1 MAALRIRTYGIITA
15 LMNTLLYR
23 AIPRAIILLPF
34 LILGISYNSLP
45 ADIMIFRHLDGTA
58 DYAPKS
64 LFTVFRVP
72 LIEVICGLA
81 VEVMRR
87 RLAKVDEHRSYYLM
101 WTVLLYT
108 VAVKTL
114 LQALEM
120 ISSERNARI
129 FFYLT
134 AAAVAIGII
143 CTVFTGRKA
152 FTGIKRGA
160 WKLELWEKL
169 ALIGLLISYLFLAFA
184 PQF

>member
-1 MAALRIRTYGIITA
+1 
-15 LMNTLLYR
+15 MNTLLYR
-23 AIPRAIILLPF
+23 AIPWAIILLPF

-45 ADIMIFRHLDGTA
+45 TEIMVFRHLDGTA

-81 VEVMRR
+81 VEIMRR
-87 RLAKVDEHRSYYLM
+87 RPAKVPEHKSSYLM

-120 ISSERNARI
+120 ISSGRNARI
-129 FFYLT
+129 FFYAT
-134 AAAVAIGII
+134 AAAIVIGII
-143 CTVFTGRKA
+143 CTIFTGRKA
-152 FTGIKRGA
+152 FTGLKHGA

-169 ALIGLLISYLFLAFA
+169 SLAALLAGYLVLAFA
-184 PQF
+184 PL

>member
-1 MAALRIRTYGIITA
+1 MLSYVTITA
-15 LMNTLLYR
+15 PMNTLLYR
-23 AIPRAIILLPF
+23 AIPWTIILLPF
-34 LILGISYNSLP
+34 LILGLGYHSLP
-45 ADIMIFRHLDGTA
+45 AEIMIFRHLDGTA

-81 VEVMRR
+81 VEIMRR
-87 RLAKVDEHRSYYLM
+87 RAAKVAEHKSSYLM
-101 WTVLLYT
+101 WTVPLYT

-120 ISSERNARI
+120 ISSGQNARI

-143 CTVFTGRKA
+143 CTIFTARKA
-152 FTGIKRGA
+152 FTGLKHGA
-160 WKLELWEKL
+160 WKLELWEKA
-169 ALIGLLISYLFLAFA
+169 ALSGLLISYLFLAFLTN
-184 PQF
+184 FL